1 MSNPKLSVVV
11 PCYNEESRIV
21 EGLNHYWSYL
31 KKQKYPSELIF
42 VNDGSQDKTLELMQE
57 SAKANKNIKVISY
70 QKNRGKGYA
79 IVQGVRA
86 SRGQYV
92 LFSDIDHSVT
102 VSTVKSFLDYFNKG
116 FDVVI
121 GSRRVRGAKI
131 LIHQNPLRETLG
143 RGFTFLVR
151 IFIDWK
157 IKDATCGFK
166 AFKKDSAKKIF
177 NSVSIYDWAFDAEV
191 LYLCKKYH
199 FKVAQA
205 PVSWSDVR
213 GSKVSLK
220 KDIPRSLFGLLKIR
234 LNDLQG
240 KYS

>member
-21 EGLNHYWSYL
+21 EGFNHYWSYL

-57 SAKANKNIKVISY
+57 SAKENKNIKIISY
-70 QKNRGKGYA
+70 QKNHGKGYA

-86 SRGQYV
+86 SRGDYV

-121 GSRRVRGAKI
+121 ASRRVQGAKI
-131 LIHQNPLRETLG
+131 LVHQNRLRETLG
-143 RGFTFLVR
+143 RGFTFMFRVLV
-151 IFIDWK
+151 D
-157 IKDATCGFK
+157 C
-166 AFKKDSAKKIF
+166 
-177 NSVSIYDWAFDAEV
+177 
-191 LYLCKKYH
+191 
-199 FKVAQA
+199 
-205 PVSWSDVR
+205 
-213 GSKVSLK
+213 
-220 KDIPRSLFGLLKIR
+220 
-234 LNDLQG
+234 
-240 KYS
+240 